1 MSKPLITPLVRLPI
15 KPANRKVIFVPDMP
29 GGVSKRTIMVR
40 VYLLWGIREPLFQ
53 PQILPFKSLLLIIQ
67 TVSTSGRM
75 FLKSGKHIAI
85 TRETSL
91 PRLALAFR
99 VGGKMNLRRLK
110 YFVKIVDI
118 GSLTQA
124 AEVLHIAQP
133 ALSQQVATLEGE
145 MDQQLLIR
153 TKRGVTPTEAGKI
166 LYTHAR
172 TILRQCEQAQL
183 AVCNVGQTLGGQ
195 VSIGLA
201 PGTAASSITMPLLQA
216 VRAELPDVLVYL
228 HENSSSVL
236 NDKLLSGQL
245 DMAVLYDRSPT
256 AGIISQP
263 LLKEELFLVGTRDCP
278 GLTVDLAAVAE
289 MNLFLPRDY
298 SAVRKRVDEAF
309 SLRRL
314 TAKITGEIDSIS
326 TLTAAIASGMGV
338 TVLPE
343 SAARSLVTSAN
354 GWMARITSPSLNLP
368 LSVNL
373 SARTSLS
380 PQAQAVKDI
389 LMSLVIRPV
398 QENRELQL
406 VG

>member
-1 MSKPLITPLVRLPI
+1 
-15 KPANRKVIFVPDMP
+15 
-29 GGVSKRTIMVR
+29 
-40 VYLLWGIREPLFQ
+40 
-53 PQILPFKSLLLIIQ
+53 
-67 TVSTSGRM
+67 
-75 FLKSGKHIAI
+75 
-85 TRETSL
+85 
-91 PRLALAFR
+91 
-99 VGGKMNLRRLK
+99 MNLRRLK

-183 AVCNVGQTLGGQ
+183 AVNNVGQTLSGH

-216 VRAELPDVLVYL
+216 VRAELPEVLVYL
-228 HENSSSVL
+228 HEISGSVL
-236 NDKLLSGQL
+236 NDKLLNGQL
-245 DMAVLYDRSPT
+245 VMAVLYDRSPV
-256 AGIISQP
+256 AGITSQP
-263 LLKEELFLVGTRDCP
+263 LLKEDLYLVGTRDCP
-278 GLTVDLAAVAE
+278 GQSVDLTAVAE
-289 MNLFLPRDY
+289 MNLYLPRDY
-298 SAVRKRVDEAF
+298 SAVRVRVDEAF

-314 TAKITGEIDSIS
+314 TAKIIGEIDSIS

-343 SAARSLVTSAN
+343 SAARSLCSAAN
-354 GWMARITSPSLNLP
+354 GWMARITTPSMSLP
-368 LSVNL
+368 LSLNM
-373 SARTSLS
+373 SARGSLT
-380 PQAQAVKDI
+380 PQAQAVKEI
-389 LMSLVIRPV
+389 LMSLVSKPSL
-398 QENRELQL
+398 ENRELQL
-406 VG
+406 VS